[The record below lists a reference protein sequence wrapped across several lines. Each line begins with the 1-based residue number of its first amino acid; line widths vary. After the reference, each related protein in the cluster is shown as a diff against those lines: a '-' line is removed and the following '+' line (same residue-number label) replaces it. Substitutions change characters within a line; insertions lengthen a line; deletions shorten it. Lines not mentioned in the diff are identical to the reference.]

1 MTVDLPVDIGVFV
14 IMTSM
19 QPSRQSLFIMP
30 SSLKAIW
37 IGLRRESR
45 IIMGMT
51 RELSRSLLHPP
62 GEQSLVEGKARRRRD
77 LDSFDGPVRVE
88 WDHEAAM
95 TPLGQLPFFIDFLK
109 TSGLFDAFVADCPL
123 RYESPNAPRKRDILG
138 TAMLSML
145 AGHKRYA
152 HIAALRG
159 DAVLPELLGMRKI
172 VSEDAIRRA
181 FKAID
186 EAEGATW
193 LRGHLAFCVEPLLAE
208 PWILDVDTTIKP
220 LYGHQEG
227 AVLGY
232 NPKKPGR
239 PSHCYHTYSMAST
252 RLVLDVDVSPG
263 DEHASKHSA
272 PSLWALLDRLPRDL
286 WPALLRGDCGFGN
299 EGIMREA
306 EARGLPF
313 LFKLRLTKNVKRMIE
328 KLSAA
333 RMGQRRSRLRGQGER
348 GSARGLEP
356 RATRD
361 RAAAASEGRR
371 GAFARRRDAGLRNFS
386 FAEIGAATEVY
397 EYSVLATSLDE
408 ETEAFGQLYRDR
420 GDGENIFD
428 EMKNQWGWGGF
439 TTQDLARCR
448 LAARLL
454 ALFYDWWNIFVRL
467 ADPDRHREA
476 ITSRPLFLSAIATR
490 TRHARQ
496 TTIRVTSSH
505 ARPNRPPGR
514 SPRSPS
520 SCAAWRKMMQ

>member
-1 MTVDLPVDIGVFV
+1 MRG
-14 IMTSM
+14 
-19 QPSRQSLFIMP
+19 
-30 SSLKAIW
+30 AA
-37 IGLRRESR
+37 
-45 IIMGMT
+45 
-51 RELSRSLLHPP
+51 
-62 GEQSLVEGKARRRRD
+62 ARR
-77 LDSFDGPVRVE
+77 
-88 WDHEAAM
+88 
-95 TPLGQLPFFIDFLK
+95 
-109 TSGLFDAFVADCPL
+109 GL
-123 RYESPNAPRKRDILG
+123 
-138 TAMLSML
+138 
-145 AGHKRYA
+145 
-152 HIAALRG
+152 
-159 DAVLPELLGMRKI
+159 
-172 VSEDAIRRA
+172 
-181 FKAID
+181 
-186 EAEGATW
+186 
-193 LRGHLAFCVEPLLAE
+193 
-208 PWILDVDTTIKP
+208 ILDVDTTIKP

-272 PSLWALLDRLPRDL
+272 PSLWALIDRLPRDL

-328 KLSAA
+328 KLSAREWVNA
-333 RMGQRRSRLRGQGER
+333 GQGFWAKESAVRLEGWSRER
-348 GSARGLEP
+348 
-356 RATRD
+356 RAIVL
-361 RAAAASEGRR
+361 
-371 GAFARRRDAGLRNFS
+371 RRRLKGAVGLSHDDESGLAQLS

-420 GDGENIFD
+420 GDGENIFN

-467 ADPDRHREA
+467 AEPDRHREA

-505 ARPNRPPGR
+505 AEAKPAARALAAVAEFLRRLTENAEQLTQPQKWHAILSRAFQALLNGRLLRAPPR
-514 SPRSPS
+514 LAPS
-520 SCAAWRKMMQ
+520 